1 MASYRYRFL
10 GKEALPSRMT
20 DSEAAEHCTLTPE
33 QLAAVPLPQSTNEDG
48 SPKRGRPPRDLRLGY
63 AAQLVFLALTGRQAG
78 TTDAFPRAMLKVLC
92 QQLGLP
98 TTAVATIKS
107 IYAAGAASE
116 RALRMHRT
124 WARDVLGFA
133 TFDAAAE
140 AELVKVLDVRARDAS
155 TAGELISFAEEA
167 LYERRIVLPGATR
180 LEELASVAFRAVE
193 NLALTTIKQ
202 AIAPSSLSKVLATV
216 FEPGPAAP
224 ATVLEWLKQ
233 SAGKHGVK
241 GLDEVATR
249 ITYLKEMGA
258 ADWDLGAL
266 SQTRIQAFAQAVV
279 HRPPSETARR
289 SLDTRTVELICF
301 LKYTLW
307 ELTDEAI
314 FRAARRTSDLLRTGA
329 KRVQAKQA
337 ASTTKYRQSV
347 AELRALAVDTTK
359 TESARLEQIV
369 KLADEVLSATPTSH
383 ASIIRETLIEQAV
396 RVTTVLSGLECLEVT
411 GDVAGKDL
419 KLVKAIRELRSQGA
433 TELPTD
439 FDASCVDAPWRP
451 YVDDADR
458 GRALRALCA
467 CALTRMRKGL
477 MGGRLWVPHS
487 ASYRSRSDMLI
498 PDAEWKRTKQELC
511 RALGLEMNPKAAIE
525 KQTLLL
531 RAGLDAVA
539 TAMTKG
545 LLEIDAGGSIRIP
558 KLRALEE
565 EPALR
570 RTSQSIQDLV
580 GPVQLS
586 DLMVEMDALT
596 RFSSKLLGRDAAD
609 VKELVALYAALLAHG
624 TEVDAKSA
632 AAMIPGVAVSQ
643 VTAAMRTLETP
654 GRLRSANDV
663 VVAFQQ
669 AQPIVKLWSDGSKAS
684 SDMMA
689 LDATRH
695 LGTARTDPRRRTMAA
710 GIYTHVLGSY
720 PIIYDQPIVLMTR
733 QGGPAVEGIEQYN
746 SNGEDR
752 IKVLLLAVD
761 THGYTYAAMSLAK
774 LLRFDLCPQLAGLPD
789 CSLWLPRGMK
799 VPAEFERVAVANV
812 NIKAIIE
819 GWDDLLR
826 LVASIVT
833 GRVSVGWALA
843 RHGSAAAG
851 DRLYRALD
859 HFGRLLRSVFLCDY
873 FSNDLFRRE
882 IHTLLNRG
890 ESVHQLQRAI
900 YYGRISA
907 ERGRRRDELRTISGS
922 HVLLSNLVIA
932 WNTERM
938 QRVIGRLKANGT
950 QVPDD
955 LVRRLG
961 PVFFGNINF
970 RGTMSFSSIERYA
983 EVLLTAGAGRRST
996 APTKDRLKF

>member
-1 MASYRYRFL
+1 M
-10 GKEALPSRMT
+10 
-20 DSEAAEHCTLTPE
+20 
-33 QLAAVPLPQSTNEDG
+33 
-48 SPKRGRPPRDLRLGY
+48 
-63 AAQLVFLALTGRQAG
+63 
-78 TTDAFPRAMLKVLC
+78 
-92 QQLGLP
+92 
-98 TTAVATIKS
+98 
-107 IYAAGAASE
+107 
-116 RALRMHRT
+116 
-124 WARDVLGFA
+124 
-133 TFDAAAE
+133 
-140 AELVKVLDVRARDAS
+140 
-155 TAGELISFAEEA
+155 
-167 LYERRIVLPGATR
+167 
-180 LEELASVAFRAVE
+180 
-193 NLALTTIKQ
+193 
-202 AIAPSSLSKVLATV
+202 
-216 FEPGPAAP
+216 
-224 ATVLEWLKQ
+224 
-233 SAGKHGVK
+233 
-241 GLDEVATR
+241 
-249 ITYLKEMGA
+249 
-258 ADWDLGAL
+258 
-266 SQTRIQAFAQAVV
+266 
-279 HRPPSETARR
+279 
-289 SLDTRTVELICF
+289 
-301 LKYTLW
+301 
-307 ELTDEAI
+307 
-314 FRAARRTSDLLRTGA
+314 
-329 KRVQAKQA
+329 
-337 ASTTKYRQSV
+337 
-347 AELRALAVDTTK
+347 
-359 TESARLEQIV
+359 
-369 KLADEVLSATPTSH
+369 
-383 ASIIRETLIEQAV
+383 IEQAG
-396 RVTTVLSGLECLEVT
+396 RVTTVLSSLECLEVT

-419 KLVKAIRELRSQGA
+419 QLVKAIRELRAQGA

-498 PDAEWKRTKQELC
+498 PDAEWKRSKQELC
-511 RALGLEMNPKAAIE
+511 HALGLEMNPKAAIE

-545 LLEIDAGGSIRIP
+545 LLEIDAGGSIRLP

-570 RTSQSIQDLV
+570 RTAQSIQDLV

-596 RFSSKLLGRDAAD
+596 RFSSKLLGRDAAA

-643 VTAAMRTLETP
+643 VTAAMRMLETP
-654 GRLRSANDV
+654 GRLRSANDA

-684 SDMMA
+684 SD
-689 LDATRH
+689 
-695 LGTARTDPRRRTMAA
+695 
-710 GIYTHVLGSY
+710 
-720 PIIYDQPIVLMTR
+720 
-733 QGGPAVEGIEQYN
+733 
-746 SNGEDR
+746 
-752 IKVLLLAVD
+752 
-761 THGYTYAAMSLAK
+761 MSLAK

-799 VPAEFERVAVANV
+799 VPAEFERVAVANI

-826 LVASIVT
+826 LVASIMT
-833 GRVSVGWALA
+833 GRVIVGWALA

-900 YYGRISA
+900 D
-907 ERGRRRDELRTISGS
+907 RRCWQA
-922 HVLLSNLVIA
+922 LSSCSTGWLNLDPASVS
-932 WNTERM
+932 
-938 QRVIGRLKANGT
+938 IGNR
-950 QVPDD
+950 Q
-955 LVRRLG
+955 
-961 PVFFGNINF
+961 
-970 RGTMSFSSIERYA
+970 
-983 EVLLTAGAGRRST
+983 
-996 APTKDRLKF
+996 